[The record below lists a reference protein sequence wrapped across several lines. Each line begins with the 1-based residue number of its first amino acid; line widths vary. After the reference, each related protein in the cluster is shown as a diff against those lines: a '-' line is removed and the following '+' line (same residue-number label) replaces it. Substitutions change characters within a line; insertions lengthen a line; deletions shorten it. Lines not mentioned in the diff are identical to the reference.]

1 MPASYNHNAGCPRR
15 GSQESHSLHVPW
27 RGPGM
32 SKLFNIES
40 FTFVHSSE
48 MEENSARS

>member
-1 MPASYNHNAGCPRR
+1 MVITFKYLSI
-15 GSQESHSLHVPW
+15 SSKK
-27 RGPGM
+27 

-48 MEENSARS
+48 MRENLARSYTKICS